1 VKEQWG
7 FMAVSTLTPS
17 LTAAVE
23 DTTSGATDV
32 VRQVVDGLLVL
43 TGDPGRLR
51 AAAEL
56 LTARLAWCGPMWQVT
71 RAVHDRDPAAALRSL
86 RHRLDTDA
94 ERSIATAV
102 RLLTRRD
109 CAVRTAPG
117 SGLVAA
123 VLAALPERDGPA
135 TVGLAGA
142 DAISPTAVL
151 NIAGTGEIARSVPT
165 IVVATSVKV
174 VPPEVFETLGAP
186 GFETVELGLFEAVVL
201 DGEVLS
207 PAQTGRRV
215 ARWLR
220 PGRDGRGPDRAPR

>member
-1 VKEQWG
+1 MEL
-7 FMAVSTLTPS
+7 MSVSTLTPS

-32 VRQVVDGLLVL
+32 VRQVVDGLLAL

-51 AAAEL
+51 AAAGV

-86 RHRLDTDA
+86 RDRLDTDA
-94 ERSIATAV
+94 ERSIAAAA
-102 RLLTRRD
+102 RLLTARG

-123 VLAALPERDGPA
+123 VLAALPERTGTA

-151 NIAGTGEIARSVPT
+151 NIAGTGELARTVPT
-165 IVVATSVKV
+165 IVVTTSVKV

-186 GFETVELGLFEAVVL
+186 GFETIELGLFEAVVL
-201 DGEVLS
+201 DGELLT

-215 ARWLR
+215 AEWLR
-220 PGRDGRGPDRAPR
+220 PARNGL